1 MKKLLITVC
10 LSGLLSVPSVVLG
23 AEMAG
28 ASLYGSFRTGLTFGS
43 GDASVRDYGSR
54 WGIKGSH
61 EVSEGLT
68 ASYKY
73 EGKINTTNAESFG
86 GAGHKHAAVDE
97 SIFVDLGDGDMIYLH
112 QMANVRIRTE
122 VFQMNTCTIGNP
134 FKILRED
141 PEMTTETLRDEIT
154 GYEPLGTT
162 DKVDEC

>member
-43 GDASVRDYGSR
+43 GDASVSDYGSR
-54 WGIKGSH
+54 WGIKGSY

-73 EGKINTTNAESFG
+73 EGKSQYN
-86 GAGHKHAAVDE
+86 
-97 SIFVDLGDGDMIYLH
+97 
-112 QMANVRIRTE
+112 R
-122 VFQMNTCTIGNP
+122 C
-134 FKILRED
+134 
-141 PEMTTETLRDEIT
+141 
-154 GYEPLGTT
+154 
-162 DKVDEC
+162 

>member
-28 ASLYGSFRTGLTFGS
+28 ASLYGSFRTGLEFGS
-43 GDASVRDYGSR
+43 GNAKVVDVGSR

-86 GAGHKHAAVDE
+86 GVGHSHAAVDE
-97 SIFVDLGDGDMIYLH
+97 SIFVDFGDGELFGSTDDD
-112 QMANVRIRTE
+112 AT
-122 VFQMNTCTIGNP
+122 
-134 FKILRED
+134 
-141 PEMTTETLRDEIT
+141 DE
-154 GYEPLGTT
+154 GF
-162 DKVDEC
+162 